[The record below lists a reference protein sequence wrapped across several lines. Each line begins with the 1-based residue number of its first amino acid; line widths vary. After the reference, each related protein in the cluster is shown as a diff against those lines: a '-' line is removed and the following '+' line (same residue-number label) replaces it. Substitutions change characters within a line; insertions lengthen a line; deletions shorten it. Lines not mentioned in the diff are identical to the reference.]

1 MSDDLLASLISGF
14 AQEADELAARATRDL
29 LDLETPENPQ
39 AAAQL
44 YDRVARALHTLKGS
58 AATVGLEDAA
68 HLAHR
73 IEDVLL
79 PLQHSASALPGHV
92 LDALLGALDA
102 LVAHVRA
109 KAAGKEPA
117 SLDLHTST
125 LEALIPDAPRED
137 GGRVPRVSEEFS
149 LLDADEAPQAPAA
162 HAHVDDGLVER
173 SDTWRVQRKDV
184 LGLVRDLERL
194 REIRLRLERRRR
206 DLVDVAGRIKGG
218 RGGTEVL
225 ASDLLAAIERIASE
239 LGADAEEAGQV
250 VESTEESVKAIGTLP
265 VQLLFE
271 PLRRAAREVAR
282 DVNKEVRVSLVGG
295 ELAVDRRILD
305 ALRGPLVQIIRNA
318 VSHGIETPVVRE
330 NRGKHREGSIV
341 VRFEQQ
347 GNMLQCSV
355 EDDGGGID
363 LLRVREMTA
372 ETRADVETMSDEQV
386 AQLVFE
392 PGFSTAP
399 EITNAS
405 GRGVGLDVVASEVLL
420 LDGSIQAHTRAGQGT
435 RFVAS
440 IPVELG
446 SSVLL
451 IVRTGE
457 HMFGVPA
464 MQVGS
469 LMSAK
474 RADLHIGR
482 GRVQMEVRGKLVPV
496 HHLGSLLGTSPPA
509 VPTERQPLVV
519 MQVGESAFVLAVD
532 EIEGDLDLVIRPLPA
547 QLRALHAYQGAATLG
562 GGELMLVLR
571 PDWLA
576 ERTGR
581 SADTGASER
590 RVLVVDDSL
599 TARALHRTI
608 LETGGFTVHTAGS
621 ASQALEQL
629 RGATYDVIVSDIGM
643 EGMDG
648 FALTRTLRARA
659 DTRELP
665 IILVSAHDG
674 ESERAKG
681 AAAGADAFLSK
692 RDCVSGRLLSEVT
705 SVTGRRRA
713 S

>member
-1 MSDDLLASLISGF
+1 MSDELLDGLISGF
-14 AQEADELAARATRDL
+14 AQEADELAASATRDL
-29 LDLETPENPQ
+29 LDLEAPESPQ
-39 AAAQL
+39 AAARL

-58 AATVGLEDAA
+58 AATLGLDEAA

-73 IEDVLL
+73 VEDVLL
-79 PLQHSASALPGHV
+79 PLQQSGSVLPGRV

-109 KAAGKEPA
+109 KAAGKEA
-117 SLDLHTST
+117 AGLELHAST
-125 LEALIPDAPRED
+125 LETFIPAAPRED
-137 GGRVPRVSEEFS
+137 GGRLPPSSEEFP
-149 LLDADEAPQAPAA
+149 LPGPDEPAVEPVAAVAVDEAA
-162 HAHVDDGLVER
+162 ER
-173 SDTWRVQRKDV
+173 SDTWRVRRKDV

-206 DLVDVAGRIKGG
+206 DLVDVATRLRNADRAGD
-218 RGGTEVL
+218 VL
-225 ASDLLAAIERIASE
+225 TAIERIASE
-239 LGADAEEAGQV
+239 LGSDAEEAGQV
-250 VESTEESVKAIGTLP
+250 VESTEESVKGIGTLP

-282 DVNKEVRVSLVGG
+282 EIRKEVRLSLVGG

-305 ALRGPLVQIIRNA
+305 ALRGPLVQVVRNA
-318 VSHGIETPVVRE
+318 VSHGVEPPAVRE
-330 NRGKHREGSIV
+330 SRGKHREGAIV

-347 GNMLQCSV
+347 GNMLLCSV

-363 LLRVREMTA
+363 LRRVRELVA
-372 ETRADVETMSDEQV
+372 ATRPDVETMSDEQV

-399 EITNAS
+399 EVTNAS
-405 GRGVGLDVVASEVLL
+405 GRGVGLDVVASEVAR
-420 LDGSIQAHTRAGQGT
+420 LDGTLQTHTRAGQGT

-440 IPVELG
+440 IPMELG

-457 HMFGVPA
+457 HVFGVPA

-469 LMSAK
+469 LMSAR
-474 RADLHIGR
+474 RADLHVGR
-482 GRVQMEVRGKLVPV
+482 GRVQMEIRGRLVPV
-496 HHLGSLLGTSPPA
+496 HHLGSLLGTSPPS
-509 VPTERQPLVV
+509 VPNERQPLVV
-519 MQVGESAFVLAVD
+519 MQVGENAFVLAVD
-532 EIEGDLDLVIRPLPA
+532 EIEGDLDLVIRPLPS
-547 QLRALHAYQGAATLG
+547 QLRGLHAYQGAATLG

-581 SADTGASER
+581 AADTGSSER

-621 ASQALEQL
+621 AAQALEQL

-648 FALTRTLRARA
+648 FALTRSLRARA
-659 DTRELP
+659 DTRDLP

-681 AAAGADAFLSK
+681 VAAGADAFLSK

-705 SVTGRRRA
+705 AVTGRRRA